1 MTPFAV
7 VLMEDEKSPHGE
19 FIFGI
24 NLNNVT
30 FAMGDPR
37 NMYVIASHNN
47 VTAVE
52 DVVYYLGQAYCS
64 FLDSTTKG
72 DLLRSE
78 HGIVT
83 FNSDGAGMGHLS
95 FNIKQ
100 SDGFLMGQWGLHKKY
115 SYPVLTVE
123 GILFDKIGLPDF
135 YRLRDAK
142 GTVLESYCRRFLFSS
157 FLWIFS
163 QMQTLDSEL
172 FEARRGSNENYKKEL
187 TTLANQ
193 YKREKLLPNPII
205 ENREIWG
212 INRRAIKKNSK
223 LRNFFRKCFG

>member
-30 FAMGDPR
+30 FAMGDPS
-37 NMYVIASHNN
+37 NMYVIATHTK
-47 VTAVE
+47 VTGVKN
-52 DVVYYLGQAYCS
+52 VVYYLGRAYCS

-83 FNSDGAGMGHLS
+83 FDSNGAGMGHLS

-115 SYPVLTVE
+115 SYPVLMVE
-123 GILFDKIGLPDF
+123 DIPFHTIGVADIHGLKDDQKTA
-135 YRLRDAK
+135 LD
-142 GTVLESYCRRFLFSS
+142 SYCRRFLFSS
-157 FLWIFS
+157 FLWIVS
-163 QMQTLDSEL
+163 QMLTLNSEL
-172 FEARRGSNENYKKEL
+172 CKALGSNKNYKTEL
-187 TTLANQ
+187 TTLADK